1 MKSKKKPLIISLIIL
16 FLLLTSFSINKCSAK
31 SNSAKRIKEFQMP
44 GIGQH
49 LNVGVAGQGMK
60 TSKSEQQSQAFLNH
74 VLFGVPMPKSD
85 KKPAKPNKNIK
96 KQTKK

>member
-1 MKSKKKPLIISLIIL
+1 MKSKKKPLIISIVTL
-16 FLLLTSFSINKCSAK
+16 FLLITSLSLYGCSAK

-44 GIGQH
+44 GIAKH
-49 LNVGVAGQGMK
+49 LNVGYAGESMK
-60 TSKSEQQSQAFLNH
+60 TSKSEQQEQANLNH

>member
-60 TSKSEQQSQAFLNH
+60 TSKSEQQMQANLNH